1 LFAISLDKMS
11 AKKMSLNRKYQP
23 LSVESEVIIN
33 HKRIWLV
40 KSEVDQVKLQEKN
53 CQDALPK
60 GPWQGL

>member
-1 LFAISLDKMS
+1 
-11 AKKMSLNRKYQP
+11 MSLNRKYQP